1 MKGLCQFLLFLLQSK
16 SDIKLKQREI
26 IKLQFMWFC
35 SSLGKKDK
43 RSISSLLILIHTFKS
58 VFMIYSK

>member
-16 SDIKLKQREI
+16 FDIKLKQREI

-35 SSLGKKDK
+35 SSLGKVERLEFGKQKIKDQY
-43 RSISSLLILIHTFKS
+43 RVS
-58 VFMIYSK
+58 

>member
-16 SDIKLKQREI
+16 FDIKLKQREI

-35 SSLGKKDK
+35 SSLGKVERLELGKQKIKDQY
-43 RSISSLLILIHTFKS
+43 RVS
-58 VFMIYSK
+58 